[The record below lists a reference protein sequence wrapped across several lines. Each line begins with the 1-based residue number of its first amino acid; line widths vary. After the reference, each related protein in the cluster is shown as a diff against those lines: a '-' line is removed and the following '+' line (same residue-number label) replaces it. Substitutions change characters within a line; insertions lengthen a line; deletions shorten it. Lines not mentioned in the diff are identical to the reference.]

1 MKYQAILKNGKNGE
15 KLFKSAEAAVKFYPG
30 QIKLLKEIYIG
41 G

>member
-15 KLFKSAEAAVKFYPG
+15 KLFLTPKKAVKFYPG